1 MDSGGYTYVRL
12 KTSTDEVWL
21 AATDLKTKA
30 GDRLTVGLDVPMQN
44 FHSKTL
50 NRDFPLIY
58 FVSRVARE
66 GESLEPASSMAGM
79 PMGGQ
84 SRFRGCVRPP
94 QARTPPANRCSG
106 SAASGRRGDRRPVGE
121 AHRACGQGRGRARS
135 GGQGQQRD
143 HGPQLVSPSGR
154 LGQGR
159 RWHDDLTITTEDVV
173 TVGDIV
179 TVSGTL
185 TVGKDFGAGYAYDA
199 IIENATIK
207 R

>member
-66 GESLEPASSMAGM
+66 GESLEAGQFE
-79 PMGGQ
+79 GGHADGRQ
-84 SRFRGCVRPP
+84 SRFRVLRRPP
-94 QARTPPANRCSG
+94 QARTPP
-106 SAASGRRGDRRPVGE
+106 
-121 AHRACGQGRGRARS
+121 
-135 GGQGQQRD
+135 
-143 HGPQLVSPSGR
+143 GPLLR
-154 LGQGR
+154 
-159 RWHDDLTITTEDVV
+159 
-173 TVGDIV
+173 
-179 TVSGTL
+179 
-185 TVGKDFGAGYAYDA
+185 
-199 IIENATIK
+199 
-207 R
+207 